1 MMYSEKK
8 IEIET
13 KVSKSKDRVYKSKGY
28 YEIGFHFVGTG
39 VTNIEGPLS
48 IEELKTLRKQLRK
61 LIRDESH

>member
-13 KVSKSKDRVYKSKGY
+13 KVSKSKDRAYKGKGY

-48 IEELKTLRKQLRK
+48 IDELKTLRKQIRK